1 MGARVVGLRKVLP
14 TERRAGGDVGSP
26 VIEAQDLR
34 CAYGQF
40 EAVRGVDLCIGSGSL
55 YALLGTNG
63 AGKTTTLE
71 TLEGHRR
78 PTSGRVRVL
87 GGDPRSVAVRR
98 RMGIM
103 LQESGFAGDLT
114 VAETLRLWA
123 AVADRT
129 DDRGR
134 LLERVD
140 LTRRREARVAQL
152 SGGERRRLD
161 LAMAVYGAPEVV
173 FLDEPTT
180 GLDPESR
187 GRVWDLIRELLAVGT
202 TVVLTTHYLEE
213 AESLADRIGIMHDG
227 GIAVEGALADVLAAY
242 PSRIGFE
249 LPSEVSLTDLPLTP
263 SAVAVDGRQV
273 WLPTDDMPA
282 DLYTLLT
289 WARRRDLDLRH
300 LSANEA
306 NLADVFRQVAQGAI
320 PQETR

>member
-1 MGARVVGLRKVLP
+1 MKGP
-14 TERRAGGDVGSP
+14 I
-26 VIEAQDLR
+26 IEARDLR
-34 CAYGQF
+34 CSYGQF
-40 EAVRGVDLCIGSGSL
+40 EAVRGLDLRIEQGSL

-87 GGDPRSVAVRR
+87 GGDPRSAAVRR
-98 RMGIM
+98 RTGIM

-123 AVADRT
+123 AVAGRS

-140 LTRRREARVAQL
+140 LTTRRGVRVAQL

-180 GLDPESR
+180 GLDPQSR
-187 GRVWDLIRELLAVGT
+187 ARVWDLVRDLLAAGT

-213 AESLADRIGIMHDG
+213 AESLADRIGIMHEG
-227 GIAVEGALADVLAAY
+227 RIAVEGALADVLTAY

-249 LPSEVSLTDLPLTP
+249 LPQEVSVAELPAARE
-263 SAVAVDGRQV
+263 AVALQDRQV
-273 WLPTDDMPA
+273 WLDTDDLQA
-282 DLYTLLT
+282 DLYTLLS
-289 WARRRDLDLRH
+289 WARQRGIDLRR
-300 LSANEA
+300 LSASEA
-306 NLADVFRQVAQGAI
+306 NLADVFHQVAQGAT
-320 PQETR
+320 PQVTR